1 MQYSKLNLAFIFLAF
16 LTSQS
21 LGAQNMDSVPFDEAY
36 LNSLPED
43 MRLDLLNQIDEQD
56 QAKEDAGKRPSS
68 QMSKKYKDKE
78 IKDYIDYLED
88 KYNLPISDFES
99 KRFGV
104 DLFNSMQTS
113 FMPLNEPNV
122 DADYVIDFGDTLEV
136 QVLGPKSYTEKVE
149 VKRDG
154 SISLKELGRVYVGGL
169 SLGRADNLIQ
179 AKMSSAFVGRE
190 AFTSILSVRDIQVY
204 IMGEAVNPGLY
215 TLNGNSN
222 ALNALYMAAG
232 ILESGSFRNILLKRD
247 GKTLINIDLYDLF
260 INGNTNSQ
268 MRLRSG
274 DVILIPSHNNIA
286 SIYGGVKRPFEYELK
301 DSETLFDLIKF
312 ANGFSEDAT
321 KENIRLI
328 RGDGSLVIISQ
339 DEIEKVNI
347 ENRDSIFV
355 DSNLYKTISVDG
367 AVLFPGS
374 YTVNMDAKL
383 SDVIKKAGGYRDD
396 AYPLGGVLENT
407 SAGNLSYFAA
417 ELSHKK
423 LIENFFANGI
433 TVTAGLAPVLEELKQ
448 VPSNRI
454 VATFDLDLIE
464 EDPSKDTYLESGDS
478 IFIPVKT
485 QQIYVFGAVNSPG
498 ATRHIKASSINDYI
512 DEKGGFS
519 KAASKDLIFVIN
531 PNGES
536 SLYTQKKIFGLGYV
550 GGVIPPGS
558 TIFVTPKMNMTAVQ
572 ASSIWAPVVSS
583 LALSVASINSLGN

>member
-1 MQYSKLNLAFIFLAF
+1 MSVI
-16 LTSQS
+16 
-21 LGAQNMDSVPFDEAY
+21 AQNMDSLPFDEAY
-36 LNSLPED
+36 LQSLPED
-43 MRLDLLNQIDEQD
+43 MRSDLLNQMDQQD
-56 QAKEDAGKRPSS
+56 KQLEDSAKRPSS
-68 QMSKKYKDKE
+68 QIEKRYKNKE

-88 KYNLPISDFES
+88 KYNLPTSEFES

-122 DADYVIDFGDTLEV
+122 DADYVLDFGDILEV
-136 QVLGPKSYTEKVE
+136 QVLGPKSYTEQVE

-154 SISLKELGRVYVGGL
+154 SISLKELGRIYVGGM
-169 SLGRADNLIQ
+169 SLEKADNLIK
-179 AKMSSAFVGRE
+179 AKMSSAFVGKE
-190 AFTSILSVRDIQVY
+190 AFASIINVRDIQVY

-222 ALNALYMAAG
+222 VLNALFMAAG
-232 ILESGSFRNILLKRD
+232 ILETGSFRNILLKRD
-247 GKTLINIDLYDLF
+247 GKIISNIDLYDLF

-274 DVILIPSHNNIA
+274 DVILIPAHENIV

-301 DSETLFDLIKF
+301 ETETVKDLVRF
-312 ANGFSEDAT
+312 ANGFSGDA
-321 KENIRLI
+321 KEENIRLVKK
-328 RGDGSLVIISQ
+328 DGTLVLLSK
-339 DEIEKVNI
+339 DEIAQTI
-347 ENRDSIFV
+347 IDNRDSVFIE
-355 DSNLYKTISVDG
+355 SILYKSVSVDG

-374 YTVNMDAKL
+374 YTVDITAKL

-396 AYPLGGVLENT
+396 AFPLGGVLENT
-407 SAGNLSYFAA
+407 AAGDLSYNAA

-433 TVTAGLAPVLEELKQ
+433 TVTEGLAPVLEELKQ
-448 VPSNRI
+448 SPSDRI

-464 EDPSKDTYLESGDS
+464 ENPTKDTYIEDGDR

-498 ATRHIKASSINDYI
+498 ATRYNKESTINDYI
-512 DEKGGFS
+512 NEKGGFS
-519 KAASKDLIFVIN
+519 KAASKDLIFIVS

-536 SLYTQKKIFGLGYV
+536 SLYTQKKLFGLGYV
-550 GGVIPPGS
+550 GGVTAPGS
-558 TIFVTPKMNMTAVQ
+558 TIFVTPKMDMTAVQ
-572 ASSIWAPVVSS
+572 ASSIWAPIVSS
-583 LALSVASINSLGN
+583 LALSVASLNSLNN